1 MCNEYVIMCIMSR
14 APWIN
19 GVERRTWRTEET
31 DRPRVANTRTALT
44 TQLDEST
51 GVAVA
56 DHSHSPAN
64 QKGGSDMPD
73 DLKGAIDQI
82 ANSLQTVTLLSTQLR
97 RDLGE
102 SAQRAVEL
110 EAAADQAVR
119 VLKRLQP
126 KKPR

>member
-1 MCNEYVIMCIMSR
+1 MCIMSQG
-14 APWIN
+14 ANN
-19 GVERRTWRTEET
+19 GVGKEDRRR
-31 DRPRVANTRTALT
+31 DGPPACAKHANGPDQPVGTSNRRGCRG
-44 TQLDEST
+44 SC
-51 GVAVA
+51 
-56 DHSHSPAN
+56 HSPAK
-64 QKGGSDMPD
+64 QKGGCDMPD

-82 ANSLQTVTLLSTQLR
+82 ANSLQTVTLLSTRLR

>member
-1 MCNEYVIMCIMSR
+1 V
-14 APWIN
+14 
-19 GVERRTWRTEET
+19 
-31 DRPRVANTRTALT
+31 NTRTALT
-44 TQLDEST
+44 TQLALKPDN
-51 GVAVA
+51 GVAVT
-56 DHSHSPAN
+56 DHSHSPAK

-82 ANSLQTVTLLSTQLR
+82 ANSLQSVTLLSTQLR

-119 VLKRLQP
+119 ILKRLQP